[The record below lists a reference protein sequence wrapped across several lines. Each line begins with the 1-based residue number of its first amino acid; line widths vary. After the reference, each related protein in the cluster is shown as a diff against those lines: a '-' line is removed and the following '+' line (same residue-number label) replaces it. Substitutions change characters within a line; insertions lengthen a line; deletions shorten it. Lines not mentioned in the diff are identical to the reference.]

1 MTFTL
6 QQRTIR
12 NIPTLE
18 LFQENGAQKRPLV
31 IMLHGFTATKEHVL
45 PYAYHVARA
54 GYHAVLFDSPDH
66 GERES
71 AEFKNLSNVMK
82 KVQLYD
88 IVFQTI

>member
-1 MTFTL
+1 MTL
-6 QQRTIR
+6 TIQHKR
-12 NIPTLE
+12 ISNIPALE
-18 LFQENGAQKRPLV
+18 LYSDQGAQKRPLV

-71 AEFKNLSNVMK
+71 AVFRNLSNVMK
-82 KVQLYD
+82 
-88 IVFQTI
+88 